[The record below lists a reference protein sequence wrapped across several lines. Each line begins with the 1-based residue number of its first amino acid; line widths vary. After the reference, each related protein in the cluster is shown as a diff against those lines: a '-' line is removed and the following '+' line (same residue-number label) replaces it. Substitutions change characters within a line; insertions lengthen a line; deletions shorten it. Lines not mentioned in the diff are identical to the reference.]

1 MRLIAL
7 TDEARHA
14 LGGKSVVHFSRVPFR
29 VGRENRSVTSRL
41 VATVE
46 RRLRGTAPV
55 NDLFLLEASQPGR
68 VHISREHFEIAR
80 VGADLIVMDRKS
92 ACGTTVGDCTLGG
105 SAGHEVVLTDGDVIV
120 LGSSRSP
127 YRYQFRLSDE

>member
-1 MRLIAL
+1 MRLIAV

-14 LGGKSVVHFSRVPFR
+14 LGGKAEVHFSRVPFR
-29 VGRENRSVTSRL
+29 VGRENRSMTSRL

-46 RRLRGTAPV
+46 RRLRGTVPV
-55 NDLFLLEASQPGR
+55 NDLFLFELSQPGR

-80 VGADLIVMDRKS
+80 VGATLVVVDRKS
-92 ACGTTVGDCTLGG
+92 ACGTTVGESLLRDSGP
-105 SAGHEVVLTDGDVIV
+105 HEVVLNDGDVIT

-127 YRYQFRLSDE
+127 YRYQFRLSDA